1 MWCAACRGT
10 YLAVRRLLPDLHVI
24 DPRRSRPESSF
35 DAEKLRLSLAE
46 PLRKPAGEGLR
57 DPSTLELLPPL
68 LQPLAA
74 ELVFDFVAEQ
84 VSRAA
89 AEPNGKVTTDEIAAI
104 AMAALFNTHEL
115 AFLRSAVHHRM
126 LSLEATEEEW
136 EELAEIAGQF
146 GADAHEHTLGPEPAW
161 PALREP
167 APAVLCP
174 RCGSPRVAR
183 RSRAS
188 VVRGL
193 DQQAAS
199 CSHCGQRFIWEWG
212 SRVPLLI
219 TSRRGESL
227 FDPQRFRAG
236 IRHSV
241 RKLPGP
247 ASIWSDERLVGS
259 AASSALASATPY
271 IRTPRPGQPLPSIDS
286 SDLWLAAASALR
298 GIHPLAYVRYTLHSG
313 GVGALDWRAPD
324 YSRRLSRMLDI
335 VQGIGRRYFK
345 ASSFPALAPRL

>member
-1 MWCAACRGT
+1 MWCAGCRGT
-10 YLAVRRLLPDLHVI
+10 YLAVRRLLPDLRVI
-24 DPRRSRPESSF
+24 DPRRSRQESPF
-35 DAEKLRLSLAE
+35 DADKLRMSLAE
-46 PLRKPAGEGLR
+46 PLRKRAGEGLR
-57 DPSTLELLPPL
+57 DPSTLDLLPPL

-74 ELVFDFVAEQ
+74 ELVFDFVAEH
-84 VSRAA
+84 VSRVA

-104 AMAALFNTHEL
+104 AMAGLFNTHEL

-126 LSLEATEEEW
+126 LAVEATEQEW
-136 EELAEIAGQF
+136 EELAEIASQLA
-146 GADAHEHTLGPEPAW
+146 ADTHAHTQGSDPVW

-167 APAVLCP
+167 APAILCP

-199 CSHCGQRFIWEWG
+199 CSNCGQRFVWEWG

-219 TSRRGESL
+219 TSRREESL
-227 FDPQRFRAG
+227 FDPLRFRAG

-271 IRTPRPGQPLPSIDS
+271 IRTPQPGQPLPSIDA

-313 GVGALDWRAPD
+313 GVGALDWRARD
-324 YSRRLSRMLDI
+324 NAQRLARMLDI

-345 ASSFPALAPRL
+345 SRTFPAVET